1 MSCGCNNSYSDGNA
15 YYGACCPDVPYP
27 QVSHESVPSLIDN
40 LTTALYGAF
49 YNPSTQT
56 GFITKTVV
64 NGRIVWNIACDPNN
78 TAQITGLPRNTGEGL
93 LCYLIRAFNYLEGTQ
108 IPTFVTLT
116 GTQTLTNKTLTAPT
130 LTGITTFPNGT
141 IDASGNITTTGD
153 LSGTNLTAT
162 GTVTLPTGSVSN
174 DALAGAPA
182 TANTASTIVLR
193 DASGNFSAGTITAA
207 LSGNASSATTA
218 AACSGNAATA
228 TTAAACSGNAATATT
243 AAACSGNAATASAAQ
258 ASSTLAGLL
267 PKSFANV
274 SAAGVV
280 SNNVGLTITGGSPT
294 SGVFTLTCTGVSASN
309 VVLVTPQAPTTSGY
323 AATGVPTTNTITVR
337 TFSGSAATAEPFSI
351 VIF

>member
-130 LTGITTFPNGT
+130 LTGITTFPSGT
-141 IDASGNITTTGD
+141 IDASGNITTTGN

-174 DALAGAPA
+174 AALAGAPA
-182 TANTASTIVLR
+182 TDNTASTIVLR

-228 TTAAACSGNAATATT
+228 TTAAACSGN
-243 AAACSGNAATASAAQ
+243 SATASAAYAGSAL
-258 ASSTLAGLL
+258 ASIL
-267 PKSFANV
+267 PKAFANV

-280 SNNVGLTITGGSPT
+280 SNNVGLTITGGSPS

-309 VVLVTPQAPTTSGY
+309 VILVTPQGPTTSGY
-323 AATGVPTTNTITVR
+323 AATEVPTTNTITVR